1 MRFLSQIFFLPNY
14 KAYSI
19 IINKFI
25 LIKVIE
31 MIEMK
36 VNGLAIDSESKLP
49 VVVLTDMDEKRFL
62 PIWIGIYEADAILIA
77 LEHIKVPRPM
87 THDLIKII
95 LDTLNAEVQRVVIY
109 KIENNTFFAKIHL
122 TFNEKEYEIDSRP
135 SDAIAVA
142 LRVDAPIFVT
152 ENIILEAT
160 IMDKDKYEKEM
171 KEFKEFLKNI
181 KPSDFANYK
190 D

>member
-1 MRFLSQIFFLPNY
+1 
-14 KAYSI
+14 
-19 IINKFI
+19 
-25 LIKVIE
+25 

-36 VNGLAIDSESKLP
+36 VNGLAIDSESKMP
-49 VVVLTDMDEKRFL
+49 VVILTDMEEKRYL

-87 THDLIKII
+87 THDLIRLIVE
-95 LDTLNAEVQRVVIY
+95 TLGAEVDRVVIH
-109 KIENNTFFAKIHL
+109 KIENNTFYAKIHL
-122 TFNEKEYEIDSRP
+122 MLNDKEFEVDSRP

-152 ENIILEAT
+152 ENVILEAT
-160 IMDKDKYEKEM
+160 IIDKDKYEKEM